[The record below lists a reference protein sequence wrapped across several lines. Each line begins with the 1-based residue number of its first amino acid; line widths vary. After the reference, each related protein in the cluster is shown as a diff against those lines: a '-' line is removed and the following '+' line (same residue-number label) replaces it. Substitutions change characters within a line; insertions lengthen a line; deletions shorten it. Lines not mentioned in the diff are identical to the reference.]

1 MTVSYM
7 FVGSGSRYSSDT
19 CLLLW
24 AFEAETNSKPI
35 VLLLLY
41 MWCMYGLHLIGLS
54 ENWSFTP
61 IYDILIGS
69 RSWFMKGFFKVTGFL
84 DNAMCSVWSLVS
96 FAGKHSFELRNH
108 LVISL
113 CTHESPWDGCT
124 SINMVKWCEMSPKFL
139 PPNLSIALH
148 HAHGPPC
155 SACHGPAPPGL
166 VPGGST
172 PWRHGGR
179 GDPRRCR
186 RPTSRRR
193 CWKGVKRLVVG

>member
-1 MTVSYM
+1 M
-7 FVGSGSRYSSDT
+7 G
-19 CLLLW
+19 
-24 AFEAETNSKPI
+24 
-35 VLLLLY
+35 
-41 MWCMYGLHLIGLS
+41 
-54 ENWSFTP
+54 
-61 IYDILIGS
+61 
-69 RSWFMKGFFKVTGFL
+69 
-84 DNAMCSVWSLVS
+84 VWSRNKQQTHSLVAPVHVMHVRTAS
-96 FAGKHSFELRNH
+96 HRPVWKLVIYSNLWHFNRVKIMIHERIFQGHRILRQRHVLSLKSCELCRKHSFELQNH
-108 LVISL
+108 LVVSL

-139 PPNLSIALH
+139 PPNLFIALH

-155 SACHGPAPPGL
+155 SACHGPAPGL